1 MFSSQLL
8 PRNYLSVFD
17 HFVRLALNWL
27 IYPQFSLF
35 MFSNYLPN
43 NLMKLEIPNNL
54 MQLEKNK
61 KITNTVLPQL
71 DAVFKGPMPNFAAH
85 VKQI

>member
-1 MFSSQLL
+1 
-8 PRNYLSVFD
+8 
-17 HFVRLALNWL
+17 
-27 IYPQFSLF
+27 
-35 MFSNYLPN
+35 
-43 NLMKLEIPNNL
+43 MKLEIPNNL
-54 MQLEKNK
+54 MQLEKK